1 MIRWGRWGKNPPHCH
16 IAKWYPNSPNPDFW
30 CKQLSS
36 LEPTW
41 CFSAVNNPLQIG
53 FETHN
58 PYCPEWGQNRWRFSF
73 LTILSFLT
81 NPSTESLSWPFS
93 QWASST
99 ASRPTSPGTTPCT
112 PAQQHTKI
120 WHPGMTECSQQCD
133 PIPELGEN
141 NNNNN
146 RKRLFSR
153 QTQSFKQLPLLV
165 QRYTLLPT
173 PLLHADLDQM
183 HRRAFE
189 AKFRS
194 EQCSPT
200 SFGYST
206 TSH

>member
-1 MIRWGRWGKNPPHCH
+1 MPWFP
-16 IAKWYPNSPNPDFW
+16 SPWFLV
-30 CKQLSS
+30 Q
-36 LEPTW
+36 PTVRFGTNMMFQCW
-41 CFSAVNNPLQIG
+41 ITLQIW

-58 PYCPEWGQNRWRFSF
+58 PYCPEGGQKRWRFSF
-73 LTILSFLT
+73 LTILSSLT
-81 NPSTESLSWPFS
+81 NPSTGSLSWPFS

-99 ASRPTSPGTTPCT
+99 AFRLTSPGTTPCT

-141 NNNNN
+141 NN
-146 RKRLFSR
+146 RKTLFAG
-153 QTQSFKQLPLLV
+153 QTQSLKQLHLLV
-165 QRYTLLPT
+165 QRYTLCLS
-173 PLLHADLDQM
+173 PLLHVELDQM

-194 EQCSPT
+194 EHCSST